1 MRFVKEILGKMDEND
16 NVGCNGL
23 AMDNH
28 VVKMKKKHKLS
39 KKAYANSWILSF
51 EIFHIYHQNAMSILD
66 RHAKFQVLVLICK
79 ATMNY

>member
-28 VVKMKKKHKLS
+28 VVKMEKKHKLS
-39 KKAYANSWILSF
+39 KKAYAN
-51 EIFHIYHQNAMSILD
+51 
-66 RHAKFQVLVLICK
+66 
-79 ATMNY
+79 